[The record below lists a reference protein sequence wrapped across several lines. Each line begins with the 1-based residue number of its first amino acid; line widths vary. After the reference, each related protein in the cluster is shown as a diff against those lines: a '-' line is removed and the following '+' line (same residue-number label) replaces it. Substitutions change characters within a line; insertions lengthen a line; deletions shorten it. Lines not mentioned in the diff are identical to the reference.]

1 MQANI
6 QAQRVNLGYFLAL
19 GRYAKL
25 AEQQYWSGRS
35 DARSWDVKLFV
46 DNHAAWLASSQGV
59 VELEATILRAT
70 EAAWGKN
77 NLYRTTSQGTVYA
90 RFNRQVGRSWRTYV
104 DLINILTEEMDRDKK
119 FKETVVRQSYAD
131 AAIVP
136 SGTDVYGWVNGLGSK
151 KPYAQMMAEHL
162 IWKAGK
168 QGKST
173 AGLSRSP
180 SGAIAEAL
188 RVSNANLVAA
198 GGGNLVAA
206 GGGNLVAAGGGNLVA
221 AGGGNITLIGDGR
234 LIVLTGNGIQSALAS
249 GLVGQDGG
257 TLMSID
263 GLRLVG
269 NDGASLAKL
278 IRTDAASLIRR

>member
-1 MQANI
+1 MSLLGERI
-6 QAQRVNLGYFLAL
+6 NLGYFLAL

-25 AEQQYWSGRS
+25 EEMRYWKGRS
-35 DARSWDVKLFV
+35 DASSWDVRKFV
-46 DNHAAWLASSQGV
+46 DNHAAWLATSQGN

-70 EAAWGKN
+70 EAAWSKT
-77 NLYRTTSQGTVYA
+77 NLYRTTSQGTNYA
-90 RFNRQVGRSWRTYV
+90 RFYKQVGRGWRTYV

-119 FKETVVRQSYAD
+119 FKENVVRQSYKD
-131 AAIVP
+131 AAITP
-136 SGTDVYGWVNGLGSK
+136 SGNDVWGWVNGLGSK

-173 AGLSRSP
+173 SGLSRSP
-180 SGAIAEAL
+180 SGAVAEAM

-234 LIVLTGNGIQSALAS
+234 LVVLTGNGIQSGLAS
-249 GLVGQDGG
+249 GLVGNDGASI
-257 TLMSID
+257 MSID
-263 GLRLVG
+263 GARLVG
-269 NDGASLAKL
+269 NDGASLARL
-278 IRTDAASLIRR
+278 VRVDASSFINR